1 MKKITAPNRAA
12 EEREDDHAPVWLE
25 GEFDG
30 IDGEDAPVERKG
42 GDARDQAELRHGA
55 GRPDAD
61 DARESGTQGHGA
73 HERRASAQ
81 GTHDHG
87 SHERGSH
94 DADADA
100 GHAPSHGADSHSDGD
115 SHGSHAGQSHS
126 DDSHDS
132 HDSRAGQA
140 HSDHSHDSHGSH
152 GSHAGQSH
160 SDDSHDS
167 HARHHHA
174 HAPVAGHG
182 RAFALAVAL
191 NVAIVVVQAVYG
203 VIAHSAALLADAGH
217 NLSDVLGLLLAWGA
231 AWLAARR
238 PSARYTFGYGS
249 SSILASLANAGLL
262 LFACGVIVAEAI
274 GRLMNPAPVAGLVVF
289 VVATVGVVVN
299 GFSAWLFMRGQKE
312 DLNIR
317 GAFLHMAADA
327 AISAAVAIS
336 GLVILYTN
344 WTWLDPAMSLLVVA
358 VVVVGTWGLL
368 RDSVRMALDAVPPG
382 VSLQD
387 IRDYLAEQPGVTDVH
402 DLHVWALSTT
412 GNALSAHLVM
422 PAGHPGDE
430 SIDGI
435 VVTLRERFSMQHA
448 TLQVDL
454 GTTEHRCA
462 MDHSHD

>member
-1 MKKITAPNRAA
+1 MKKTTTPSRGA
-12 EEREDDHAPVWLE
+12 EEREDDHAPVWLD

-30 IDGEDAPVERKG
+30 IDGEDARVEEKERG
-42 GDARDQAELRHGA
+42 AYGQDGHGHGA
-55 GRPDAD
+55 ARSDAD
-61 DARESGTQGHGA
+61 DAHERGTQDHAA
-73 HERRASAQ
+73 HV
-81 GTHDHG
+81 HG
-87 SHERGSH
+87 SHDEG
-94 DADADA
+94 ADA
-100 GHAPSHGADSHSDGD
+100 GHAHSHDADSHS
-115 SHGSHAGQSHS
+115 GQSHS
-126 DDSHDS
+126 AYSHDS
-132 HDSRAGQA
+132 HSGQSHSAYSHDSDSGQS
-140 HSDHSHDSHGSH
+140 HSDHSHDSHDSH
-152 GSHAGQSH
+152 GRQSH
-160 SDDSHDS
+160 DHSHDS
-167 HARHHHA
+167 HAGHKHAGHNHGAHNHAGHHHA

-191 NVAIVVVQAVYG
+191 NAAIVVVQAVYG
-203 VIAHSAALLADAGH
+203 VIAHSTALLADAGH

-231 AWLAARR
+231 AWLATRR

-274 GRLMNPAPVAGLVVF
+274 GRLMSPAPVAGWVVF

-299 GFSAWLFMRGQKE
+299 GFSAWLFMRGQKD

-327 AISAAVAIS
+327 GISAAVAIS

-344 WTWLDPAMSLLVVA
+344 WTWLDPVMSLAVVA
-358 VVVVGTWGLL
+358 VVVYGTWGLL

-382 VSLQD
+382 VDLQH

-435 VVTLRERFSMQHA
+435 VITLRERFSMQHA

-454 GTTEHRCA
+454 GTTEHQCP
-462 MDHSHD
+462 MDHPRD

>member
-1 MKKITAPNRAA
+1 MKKTTVPNHAA
-12 EEREDDHAPVWLE
+12 EEREDDHAPVWL
-25 GEFDG
+25 
-30 IDGEDAPVERKG
+30 DGESDGTDGDDAQPKSQARAADEQG
-42 GDARDQAELRHGA
+42 GHRHGA
-55 GRPDAD
+55 VRPDVD
-61 DARESGTQGHGA
+61 DARGEGSMQ
-73 HERRASAQ
+73 
-81 GTHDHG
+81 DHG
-87 SHERGSH
+87 VQVS
-94 DADADA
+94 
-100 GHAPSHGADSHSDGD
+100 D
-115 SHGSHAGQSHS
+115 SHGDGADRMQSDTHTHTHSQGADKGPSHA
-126 DDSHDS
+126 
-132 HDSRAGQA
+132 A
-140 HSDHSHDSHGSH
+140 HSHDSHSTHKHGDHNSHAGHNHGTRSH
-152 GSHAGQSH
+152 GSH
-160 SDDSHDS
+160 S
-167 HARHHHA
+167 HAGHSHA

-203 VIAHSAALLADAGH
+203 VIAHSTALLADAGH

-231 AWLAARR
+231 AWLSTRR

-289 VVATVGVVVN
+289 VVATVGVIVN
-299 GFSAWLFMRGQKE
+299 GFSAWLFMRGQKD

-327 AISAAVAIS
+327 GISAAVAIS

-344 WTWLDPAMSLLVVA
+344 WTWLDPVMSLLVVA
-358 VVVVGTWGLL
+358 VVIYGTWGLL

-382 VSLQD
+382 VDLQP
-387 IRDYLAEQPGVTDVH
+387 IRDYLAGQPGVTDVH

-430 SIDGI
+430 SIDAI
-435 VVTLRERFSMQHA
+435 VITLRERFSMQHA

-462 MDHSHD
+462 MGHPRD

>member
-1 MKKITAPNRAA
+1 MKKTTSPNPAA
-12 EEREDDHAPVWLE
+12 EEREDDHAPVWLD

-30 IDGEDAPVERKG
+30 IDGVDAQVEGKER
-42 GDARDQAELRHGA
+42 GA
-55 GRPDAD
+55 QD
-61 DARESGTQGHGA
+61 HGA
-73 HERRASAQ
+73 HESRANAQ
-81 GTHDHG
+81 GAL
-87 SHERGSH
+87 ERGSH
-94 DADADA
+94 DAD
-100 GHAPSHGADSHSDGD
+100 HAHSHDTDHAHSHGTDHAHSHDPD
-115 SHGSHAGQSHS
+115 HAHS
-126 DDSHDS
+126 RGTDRDDSHDDS
-132 HDSRAGQA
+132 HDADHA
-140 HSDHSHDSHGSH
+140 HSHSGQSDSDHNHGSH
-152 GSHAGQSH
+152 
-160 SDDSHDS
+160 
-167 HARHHHA
+167 
-174 HAPVAGHG
+174 
-182 RAFALAVAL
+182 
-191 NVAIVVVQAVYG
+191 
-203 VIAHSAALLADAGH
+203 AGH

-231 AWLAARR
+231 TWLVARR

-249 SSILASLANAGLL
+249 SSILASLANAALL

-274 GRLMNPAPVAGLVVF
+274 ERLMNPAPVAGLVVF

-299 GFSAWLFMRGQKE
+299 GFSAWLFMRGQKD

-344 WTWLDPAMSLLVVA
+344 WTWLDPVMSLLVVA
-358 VVVVGTWGLL
+358 VVVYGTWGLL

-382 VSLQD
+382 VDLQR
-387 IRDYLAEQPGVTDVH
+387 IRDYLAGQPGVTDVH

-435 VVTLRERFSMQHA
+435 VVTLRERFSMHHA

-462 MDHSHD
+462 MDHPHD

>member
-1 MKKITAPNRAA
+1 MKKTTTPSRGA
-12 EEREDDHAPVWLE
+12 EEREDDHAPVWLD

-30 IDGEDAPVERKG
+30 IDGEDARVEEKERG
-42 GDARDQAELRHGA
+42 AYGQDGHGHGA
-55 GRPDAD
+55 ARSGAD
-61 DARESGTQGHGA
+61 DAHERGTQDHGA
-73 HERRASAQ
+73 HV
-81 GTHDHG
+81 HG
-87 SHERGSH
+87 SHNEG
-94 DADADA
+94 ADA
-100 GHAPSHGADSHSDGD
+100 GHAHSHDADSHS
-115 SHGSHAGQSHS
+115 GQSHS
-126 DDSHDS
+126 AYSHDS
-132 HDSRAGQA
+132 DSGQS
-140 HSDHSHDSHGSH
+140 HSDHSHDSHDSH
-152 GSHAGQSH
+152 GRQSH
-160 SDDSHDS
+160 DHSHDS
-167 HARHHHA
+167 HAGHKHAGHNHGAHNHAGHHHA

-191 NVAIVVVQAVYG
+191 NAAIVVVQAVYG
-203 VIAHSAALLADAGH
+203 VIAHSTALLADAGH

-231 AWLAARR
+231 AWLATRR

-274 GRLMNPAPVAGLVVF
+274 GRLMSPAPVAGWVVF

-327 AISAAVAIS
+327 GISAAVAIS

-344 WTWLDPAMSLLVVA
+344 WTWLDPVMSLLVVA
-358 VVVVGTWGLL
+358 VVVYGTWGLL

-382 VSLQD
+382 VDLQH

-435 VVTLRERFSMQHA
+435 VITLRERFSMQHA

-454 GTTEHRCA
+454 GTTEHQCP
-462 MDHSHD
+462 MDRPHD